1 MSRVRDTFEA
11 VGAWGAVG
19 ALVAVVMAGC
29 TSAPSVEPATM
40 VLRDGKIVTMDPAKP
55 EVRAMAVR
63 GDRIVALGTMAEI
76 EPYVGPATEIVD
88 LSGLTAVPGLIEGH
102 GHFMGLGQSRQ
113 VLDLMDVTSWE
124 EIVRLVGE
132 AAAKAQ
138 PGDWIRGRGWHQEKW
153 TSVPQPNVEGFPL
166 HEALSKVSPNNPVLL
181 EHASGHAAYVNARA
195 MEVSGITAATKNPP
209 GGEILRDRGGRPIG
223 VLRETASDLA
233 EDALAKAM
241 AGRTPEQRAA
251 DGRKTIQLAVQAA
264 LEKGVTSFQ
273 DAGESFATIDLLKQ
287 AADDGLLGIR
297 LWVMVRDS
305 NENIAAKMASYK
317 AVGLA
322 NQHLTIAAIKK
333 TIDGAIGSRG
343 AWLLEPYS
351 DLPSSTGLNTA
362 PVEEVKAL
370 AALAAANGVQL
381 GVHAIGDRAN
391 RETLDIFEA
400 TFKANPTVKDWRW
413 RIEHAQHLHPT
424 DIPRFGQL
432 GVIASMQ
439 GIHATSDAPYVR
451 ARLGDARV
459 DAGAYV
465 WQKLLSSGAIV
476 SNGTDVPVERIDPM
490 PNLHATITR
499 TLKDG
504 TVFMPAE
511 RMSREEALRSYTFN
525 AAYAAKEETL
535 KGSLA
540 VGKLA
545 DVTVLT
551 KDLMTVAEDEIPG
564 IGVAYTI
571 VGGKVAYRGAAAKAT
586 SR

>member
-1 MSRVRDTFEA
+1 MSEVRTFLIATVSA
-11 VGAWGAVG
+11 V
-19 ALVAVVMAGC
+19 LAGC
-29 TSAPSVEPATM
+29 TSAPQIEPATM

-76 EPYVGPATEIVD
+76 APYVGPATEVVD

-113 VLDLMDVTSWE
+113 VIDLMDVTSWE
-124 EIVRLVGE
+124 EILRLVGE

-138 PGDWIRGRGWHQEKW
+138 PGEWIRGRGWHQEKW
-153 TSVPQPNVEGFPL
+153 SSVPQPNVEGFPL
-166 HEALSKVSPNNPVLL
+166 HETLSKVSPNNPVLL
-181 EHASGHAAYVNARA
+181 EHASGHAAYVNAKA
-195 MEVSGITAATKNPP
+195 MEVSGITAATKNPA
-209 GGEILRDRGGRPIG
+209 GGEILKDRNGRPIG
-223 VLRETASDLA
+223 VLRESASDLA

-273 DAGESFATIDLLKQ
+273 DAGESFTTIDLLKQ
-287 AADDGLLGIR
+287 AANEGLLGIR

-343 AWLLEPYS
+343 AWLLAPYS
-351 DLPSSTGLNTA
+351 DLPTSTGLNTA

-400 TFKANPTVKDWRW
+400 TFKATPSVKDWRW
-413 RIEHAQHLHPT
+413 RIEHAQHLDPA

-465 WQKLLSSGAIV
+465 WQTLMKSGAIV

-499 TLKDG
+499 RLKDG

-511 RMSREEALRSYTFN
+511 RMSREEALRSYTYN

-551 KDLMTVAEDEIPG
+551 KDLLTVAEDDIPG

-571 VGGKVAYRGAAAKAT
+571 VGGKVAYRGAAATTTA
-586 SR
+586 R